1 MIYLCCYL
9 NVRQFGEVAPL
20 AKLPPTSPAL
30 SVRQLGE
37 VEFSTLYRL
46 QNVTSPFNITLHVR
60 ARYIAQKEA
69 AYEAHLLH
77 HLPLLRRTP

>member
-1 MIYLCCYL
+1 MTTI
-9 NVRQFGEVAPL
+9 GEVSLFASPL
-20 AKLPPTSPAL
+20 SFRH
-30 SVRQLGE
+30 VGE

-69 AYEAHLLH
+69 AYEAHLFH
-77 HLPLLRRTP
+77 NLPLLRRKP